1 MKGKSKSKSKSSVLF
16 VLSVVVII
24 LLALVGFKGVE
35 IAGWE
40 VKSFNNAITK
50 GLDLQ
55 GGVSVLM
62 EIQEED
68 VSSDVRQRTKQ
79 LLELRVNSLGV
90 AETVVTEEGEKRIR
104 IDVPGAY
111 DSNEIVDGLSKTGN
125 LEFKDSDGNVVLTG
139 KDVKEA
145 TAILDDTSMP
155 VVSLELNSD
164 GQEKFAEVT
173 ANNIG
178 KSISI
183 YMDDEVVSSPVV
195 QSAITNGKAV
205 INGMSSMEEATK
217 LAGIISSGA
226 LPVSIKA
233 VSITNVGA
241 QLGSEAL
248 PNAMKAGAI
257 GIGIIF
263 LFMIIYYRVPGTFAS
278 IALTL
283 YITLV
288 LLVFTEM
295 KVALTLPGIAALLLT
310 IGMAV
315 DANVLIFERIKE
327 ELNNGI
333 SVKSAVK
340 AGFEN
345 AMSSIVDSNST
356 TFIAALILYFIG
368 SGSVKGFAVTLMIG
382 ILLSLFTALIVT
394 KTLMNLSIDMGL
406 LKKKWQFGN
415 KKEIKSFKVIEK
427 TKIWFVLSL
436 IVIIV
441 GLGFTVSKGL
451 NFGIDFLGG
460 TKMVVELGE
469 GFNKPEADEIVKALV
484 PDAVTN
490 EAADTQYEIKSRDL
504 DSSKV
509 SEVFKAL
516 QDKYSL
522 EDEALLSQD
531 EIGASV
537 GKELTRNSIIALLV
551 ACLAMLVYI
560 VIRFKMDYGIAAIVA
575 LVHDIL
581 ITISVFAIFNIPVNT
596 PFIAAILTIV
606 GYSINDTIVI
616 FDRIRENSKSMRR
629 ASATEIAN
637 KSITQTMSRS
647 INTTLT
653 TLITITAVNIFVPTV
668 REFSFPLIIGIA
680 AGAYSSI
687 FIASPVWVLLRHREE
702 KKSNKKL
709 V

>member
-1 MKGKSKSKSKSSVLF
+1 MKGKSKSKSKSSILF
-16 VLSVVVII
+16 VLSVVVIM
-24 LLALVGFKGVE
+24 LLALVGFKGFE

-62 EIQEED
+62 EIQEDD

-79 LLELRVNSLGV
+79 LLELRVNKIGV

-111 DSNEIVDGLSKTGN
+111 DSNKIVDGLSKTGN

-145 TAILDDTSMP
+145 TAILDDTSRP

-195 QSAITNGKAV
+195 QSTITNGKAV

-226 LPVSIKA
+226 LPVTVKA

-257 GIGIIF
+257 GVGIIF

-327 ELNNGI
+327 ELENGI

-382 ILLSLFTALIVT
+382 IILSLFTALIVT
-394 KTLMNLSIDMGL
+394 KSLMNLSIDMGL
-406 LKKKWQFGN
+406 LKKRWQFG
-415 KKEIKSFKVIEK
+415 KKINLKTFKIVQK
-427 TKIWFVLSL
+427 TKIWFVLSSIIIL
-436 IVIIV
+436 I

-451 NFGIDFLGG
+451 NFGIDFQGG
-460 TKMVVELGE
+460 TKMVVDLGAD
-469 GFNKPEADEIVKALV
+469 FNKPEADEIVKALV

-490 EAADTQYEIKSRDL
+490 EAADTQYEIKARDL

-516 QDKYSL
+516 QDKYNL

-537 GKELTRNSIIALLV
+537 GKELTRNSVIALVV
-551 ACLAMLVYI
+551 ACLAMLAYI
-560 VIRFKMDYGIAAIVA
+560 AIRFKMDYGIAAIVA
-575 LVHDIL
+575 LVHDLL

-616 FDRIRENSKSMRR
+616 FDRIRENSKNMRR

-637 KSITQTMSRS
+637 KSLTQTISRS

-687 FIASPVWVLLRHREE
+687 FIAAPTWVLLRNRKD

>member
-1 MKGKSKSKSKSSVLF
+1 MKGRSKSKSKSSILF
-16 VLSVVVII
+16 VLCVVVIMS
-24 LLALVGFKGVE
+24 LAFVCFNGFE

-62 EIQEED
+62 EIQED
-68 VSSDVRQRTKQ
+68 NVSSDVRERTKQ
-79 LLELRVNSLGV
+79 LLELRVNKIGV
-90 AETVVTEEGEKRIR
+90 AETVVTEEGDKRIR
-104 IDVPGAY
+104 IDIPGAY
-111 DSNEIVDGLSKTGN
+111 DSNEIVEDLSKTGN
-125 LEFKDSDGNVVLTG
+125 LEFRDSDGNVLLTG

-145 TAILDDTSMP
+145 TAVLDSTSSP
-155 VVSLELNSD
+155 VVSLEFND
-164 GQEKFAEVT
+164 EGKEKFAEVT

-178 KSISI
+178 KAISI
-183 YMDDEVVSSPVV
+183 YMDDELVSSPTV
-195 QSAITNGKAV
+195 QSAITDGKAV
-205 INGMSSMEEATK
+205 INGMSSMDEATK
-217 LAGIISSGA
+217 IAGVISSGA
-226 LPVSIKA
+226 LPVEIKA

-248 PNAMKAGAI
+248 PNAIKAGVI
-257 GIGIIF
+257 GVGIIF
-263 LFMIIYYRVPGTFAS
+263 LFMIIYYRIPGIFAS

-315 DANVLIFERIKE
+315 DANILIFERIKE
-327 ELNNGI
+327 ELTRGI

-345 AMSSIVDSNST
+345 AMASIVDSNST

-382 ILLSLFTALIVT
+382 IILSLFTALIVT
-394 KTLMNLSIDMGL
+394 KILMNLTVDMGL
-406 LKKKWQFGN
+406 LKKVWQFGT
-415 KKEIKSFKVIEK
+415 KKERKVLKIVQK
-427 TKIWFVLSL
+427 TKIWFTISL
-436 IVIIV
+436 ICILIGV
-441 GLGFTVSKGL
+441 GFTVTRGL
-451 NFGIDFLGG
+451 NLGIDFLGG
-460 TKMVVELGE
+460 TKMVVDLGE
-469 GFNKPEADEIVKALV
+469 GFDKTEADEIVKALV

-490 EAADTQYEIKSRDL
+490 EVEETQYEIKAKDL
-504 DSSKV
+504 DSTKV
-509 SEVFKAL
+509 TEVFEAL
-516 QDKYSL
+516 QDKYNL

-537 GKELTRNSIIALLV
+537 GKDLTKNSIIALVV

-560 VIRFKMDYGIAAIVA
+560 AIKFKMDYGIAAIVA
-575 LVHDIL
+575 LVHDLL
-581 ITISVFAIFNIPVNT
+581 ITVSVFAIFNIPVNT

-637 KSITQTMSRS
+637 KSLTQTMSRS

-680 AGAYSSI
+680 VGAYSSI
-687 FIASPVWVLLRHREE
+687 FVAAPTWVALRKREA
-702 KKSNKKL
+702 KKAENKVK
-709 V
+709 

>member
-1 MKGKSKSKSKSSVLF
+1 MKGKSKSKSKSSILF
-16 VLSVVVII
+16 VISVVVIM
-24 LLALVGFKGVE
+24 LLAYVGFKGIE

-62 EIQEED
+62 EIQEDD
-68 VSSDVRQRTKQ
+68 VSSEVRQRTKQ
-79 LLELRVNSLGV
+79 LLELRVNKIGV

-104 IDVPGAY
+104 IDIPGAY

-145 TAILDDTSMP
+145 TAILDDTSRP
-155 VVSLELNSD
+155 VVSLELNGD

-178 KSISI
+178 KTISI
-183 YMDDEVVSSPVV
+183 YMDNEVVSSPVV

-217 LAGIISSGA
+217 LAGVISSGA

-233 VSITNVGA
+233 VSINNVGA

-248 PNAMKAGAI
+248 PNAVKAGAI
-257 GIGIIF
+257 GIAIIF
-263 LFMIIYYRVPGTFAS
+263 LFVIIYYRIPGVFAS

-288 LLVFTEM
+288 LLVFTEL
-295 KVALTLPGIAALLLT
+295 KVALTLPGIAAFLLT

-315 DANVLIFERIKE
+315 DANILIFERIKE
-327 ELNNGI
+327 ELRNGI

-382 ILLSLFTALIVT
+382 IVLSLFTALIVT
-394 KTLMNLSIDMGL
+394 KTLMNYSIDMGL

-415 KKEIKSFKVIEK
+415 KKERKPFKIVQK
-427 TKIWFVLSL
+427 TKIWFALSL
-436 IVIIV
+436 IFILI
-441 GLGFTVSKGL
+441 GLGFTVSRGL
-451 NFGIDFLGG
+451 NFGIDFQGG
-460 TKMVVELGE
+460 TKMVVDLGE
-469 GFNKPEADEIVKALV
+469 GFNKVEADEVVKALV

-490 EAADTQYEIKSRDL
+490 EAADTQYEIKARDL

-516 QDKYSL
+516 QDKYNL
-522 EDEALLSQD
+522 EDEDLLSQD

-537 GKELTRNSIIALLV
+537 GKELTRNSIIALVV

-560 VIRFKMDYGIAAIVA
+560 AIRFKMDYGIAAIIA
-575 LVHDIL
+575 LVHDLL
-581 ITISVFAIFNIPVNT
+581 ITVSVFAIFNIPVNT

-616 FDRIRENSKSMRR
+616 FDRIRENSKNMRR

-637 KSITQTMSRS
+637 KSLTQTMSRS

-687 FIASPVWVLLRHREE
+687 FIAAPTWVLLRNREE